1 MPPAARSPFLSVVV
15 RTQGTRPETLRDVLL
30 CLLGQTGQDFEL
42 VLVTHRAGDT
52 GRDDVRR
59 AVEEL
64 PTGLRDRTRVLDVMT
79 GGRSRPVNVGF
90 EAARG
95 RYMATLDDDDLVLGH
110 WVETFARSEQEA
122 AGRVIRVGSV
132 EQDVIPESWA
142 DRPGLRAVSGV
153 RSAFPEEFDLVQH
166 LEHNRTPFMAYA
178 FPASLVAAGA
188 RVDERLPVCED
199 WDFALR
205 AALAVGVHSVPDVT
219 AVYRR
224 WTGAPSS
231 YSAHAEEEWR
241 RTEREVLARLDAEAH
256 TFPPGSIA
264 AIRRARESVLDD
276 LRALR
281 ARNSELEEHALR
293 MERSTS
299 WRFTAPL
306 RAVKNWRRA
315 PRP

>member
-1 MPPAARSPFLSVVV
+1 
-15 RTQGTRPETLRDVLL
+15 LRDVLL
-30 CLLGQTGQDFEL
+30 CLLAQSSQDFEL
-42 VLVTHRAGDT
+42 VLVTHRAGDA
-52 GRDDVRR
+52 GREDVLR
-59 AVEEL
+59 AVNEL
-64 PTGLRDRTRVLDVMT
+64 PKGLSDRTRLLDVAD
-79 GGRSRPVNVGF
+79 GGRSRPVNVGL

-95 RYMATLDDDDLVLGH
+95 RYIATLDDDDLVLGH
-110 WVETFARSEQEA
+110 WVETFARAEQEA
-122 AGRVIRVGSV
+122 AGRVVRAGSV

-142 DRPGLRAVSGV
+142 GSPGLRVVSGP
-153 RSAFPEEFDLVQH
+153 RSGFPAEFDLVQH

-178 FPASLVAAGA
+178 FPMSLVAAGA

-205 AALAVGVHSVPDVT
+205 AALSVGVHSVPDVT

-224 WTGAPSS
+224 WTSGPSS

-241 RTEREVLARLDAEAH
+241 RTELEVIARLDAEAH

-306 RAVKNWRRA
+306 RAVMNWRRA
-315 PRP
+315 PRL